1 VRRESRE
8 AMRPAHRGNARP
20 TEATPTEAAKAIMR
34 TVTLVES
41 KHAQLTIANTGRLE
55 NS

>member
-1 VRRESRE
+1 
-8 AMRPAHRGNARP
+8 MRPAHRGNARP
-20 TEATPTEAAKAIMR
+20 TEATPTEAANAIMR

-41 KHAQLTIANTGRLE
+41 KHAQLTIANTDRLE